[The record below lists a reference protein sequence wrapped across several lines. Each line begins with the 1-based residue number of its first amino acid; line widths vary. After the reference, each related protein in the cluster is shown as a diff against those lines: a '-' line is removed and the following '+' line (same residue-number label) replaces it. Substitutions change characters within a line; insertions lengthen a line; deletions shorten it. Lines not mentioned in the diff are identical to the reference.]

1 MRRYANKI
9 ATKNDSCGI
18 IVSSEMIEQDDGDF
32 VLYYDIKHLLKRSDN
47 SNGIRDHKEKV
58 KRLRE
63 ALDDIIFLCEH
74 CPTEYIRDDVK
85 NLARKALVDT

>member
-9 ATKNDSCGI
+9 TTKNDSCGI

-58 KRLRE
+58 KRLRKG
-63 ALDDIIFLCEH
+63 LGDILFLCEYIK
-74 CPTEYIRDDVK
+74 TEYIRNVI
-85 NLARKALVDT
+85 REIALEALE